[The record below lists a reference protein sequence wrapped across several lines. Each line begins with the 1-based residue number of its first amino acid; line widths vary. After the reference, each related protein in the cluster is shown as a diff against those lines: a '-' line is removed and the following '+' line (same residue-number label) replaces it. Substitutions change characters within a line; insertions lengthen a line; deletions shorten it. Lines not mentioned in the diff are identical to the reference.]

1 MILRRRAVSHHG
13 PMKRGLEAMAK
24 TRHDLLIV
32 GGGIT
37 GACVAWDASLR
48 GLRVAL
54 VERGDFGAATSAA
67 TSKLIHGGLRYL
79 RRMELGLVRESLHE
93 RRILEVIAPHL
104 VYPIPFLIP
113 TYKGRQGK
121 APLTLGMIVYEL
133 LAYDRAHVDDPT
145 KRIPGHRGLS
155 PAEVLELEPGL
166 RREGLTGGVLYYD
179 CQVFSPERL
188 TLEFL
193 LSAAQRGTHLAN
205 YAEALEFLLDGER
218 LGGALVEDRIS
229 GRRYEIHASAVVN
242 ATGPWADLVL
252 QGLPGRPHK
261 APHRLVRSKGIHLVT
276 RPLTHGNAVVLI
288 TEEGRHIFLIPW
300 RDRTLI
306 GTTDTP
312 YEGHP
317 DDLGVSEGEIAVFLG
332 EVNRAY
338 PSAAL
343 TPDHVLA
350 FYAGLRPLVDPEPGT
365 ETYRASRR
373 YEIQDHKE
381 EGLPGLFTAV
391 GGKYTTSR
399 GLARKLVDHIFQFL
413 GDEPPTCKTDTT
425 PLWGGNIGI
434 YASFLQRAWDAE
446 GGRVPRH
453 VLENLVRNYGSRYGD
468 ILELARQE
476 PGLGRTLHPELPEI
490 GAQVVHAVRDEMAF
504 HLTDVILRRT
514 GIGTRGDPG
523 EPCLRRVCDLMA
535 RELGGRKGRVEEEM
549 ERAKAVYR
557 PNPD

>member
-1 MILRRRAVSHHG
+1 MILRRRAVSHQG
-13 PMKRGLEAMAK
+13 PMNRELQGMAR

-79 RRMELGLVRESLHE
+79 RQMELGLVRESLHE

-113 TYKGRQGK
+113 AYKGRQGR

-155 PAEVLELEPGL
+155 PAEVLELEPAVE
-166 RREGLTGGVLYYD
+166 REGLTGGVLYYD

-193 LSAAQRGTHLAN
+193 LSAAQRGAHLAN
-205 YAEALEFLLDGER
+205 YAQAVEFLFDGKR

-229 GRRYEIHASAVVN
+229 GRRHEIHASAVVN
-242 ATGPWADLVL
+242 ATGPWADLML
-252 QGLPGRPHK
+252 QGLPGLRHR
-261 APHRLVRSKGIHLVT
+261 AAHRLVRSKGIHLIT
-276 RPLTHGNAVVLI
+276 RPLTRGNALVLI

-300 RDRTLI
+300 RGRTLI

-317 DDLGVSEGEIAVFLG
+317 DDLEVTESEIATFLG

-343 TPDHVLA
+343 TPEDVMA
-350 FYAGLRPLVDPEPGT
+350 FYAGLRPLVDPET
-365 ETYRASRR
+365 RSETYRASRR
-373 YEIQDHKE
+373 YEIQDHRE

-399 GLARKLVDHIFQFL
+399 SLARKLVDQIFQFL
-413 GDEPPTCKTDTT
+413 GDEPPACKTETT

-434 YASFLQRAWDAE
+434 YSSFLHRASDAE
-446 GGRVPRH
+446 GDVVPPP
-453 VLENLVRNYGSRYGD
+453 VLENLVRNYGSRYGEVLD
-468 ILELARQE
+468 LAREE
-476 PGLGRTLHPELPEI
+476 PELGRTLHPELPEV
-490 GAQVVHAVRDEMAF
+490 GAQVVHAVRREMAF

-514 GIGTRGDPG
+514 GIGTVGDPG
-523 EPCLRRVCDLMA
+523 EQCLRRVCDLMA
-535 RELGGRKGRVEEEM
+535 RELGWRKSQAKAEM
-549 ERAKAVYR
+549 EQARAVYH
-557 PNPD
+557 PLPL

>member
-1 MILRRRAVSHHG
+1 MILRRKAVSHPG
-13 PMKRGLEAMAK
+13 PMNRDLEGMAK

-79 RRMELGLVRESLHE
+79 RQMELALVRESLHE
-93 RRILEVIAPHL
+93 RRVLEVIAPHL

-113 TYKGRQGK
+113 TYRGRQGR

-133 LAYDRAHVDDPT
+133 LAYDRAHVDDPS
-145 KRIPGHRGLS
+145 KRIPGHRRLS
-155 PAEVLELEPGL
+155 QAEVLELEPAVQ
-166 RREGLTGGVLYYD
+166 RDGLTGGFLYYD

-193 LSAAQRGTHLAN
+193 LSAAQRGAHLAN
-205 YAEALEFLLDGER
+205 YAQAMEFLLDGER
-218 LGGALVEDRIS
+218 VSGALVEDRIS
-229 GRRYEIHASAVVN
+229 GRRHEIRASVLVN
-242 ATGPWADLVL
+242 ATGPWADLML
-252 QGLPGRPHK
+252 KGLPGPR
-261 APHRLVRSKGIHLVT
+261 HRAAHRVVRSKGIHLVT
-276 RPLTHGNAVVLI
+276 RPLTRGNALVLI

-300 RDRTLI
+300 RGRTLI

-317 DDLGVSEGEIAVFLG
+317 DDLAVTEGDIATFLG

-338 PSAAL
+338 PSATL
-343 TPDHVLA
+343 TPSDVLA
-350 FYAGLRPLVDPEPGT
+350 FYAGLRPLVDPESGT

-373 YEIQDHKE
+373 YEIQDHGE

-399 GLARKLVDHIFQFL
+399 SLARKLVDQIFQFL
-413 GDEPPTCKTDTT
+413 GDEPPACKTEIT
-425 PLWGGNIGI
+425 PLWGGNVGI

-446 GGRVPRH
+446 GHALAPQ
-453 VLENLVRNYGSRYGD
+453 VLENLVRNYGSRYGEVLD
-468 ILELARQE
+468 LARRE
-476 PGLGRTLHPELPEI
+476 PELGRPLHPELPEI
-490 GAQVVHAVRDEMAF
+490 GAQVVHAVRREMAL

-514 GIGTRGDPG
+514 GIGTQGDPG
-523 EPCLRRVCDLMA
+523 EACLRRVCDLMA
-535 RELGGRKGRVEEEM
+535 RELGWRRKQVKGEM
-549 ERAKAVYR
+549 EQARAVYR
-557 PNPD
+557 PRPG